1 MIGRESTQE
10 YGGARD
16 AILAQA
22 TRVAPAQ
29 WLSPAERDWFA
40 ELAGPRRRDDWL
52 GGRWC
57 VKTLVLALLSDRAQ
71 PVPRRQWLPRD
82 ITVISVNARGRSV
95 PPTVYLDGQAQAIAV
110 SIAHSARQIVAAI
123 DPRPAV
129 RLGIDVVDLG
139 APQALVNTWFTFR
152 ERAWLDQ
159 HRDPFGI
166 PRIWSAKEAC
176 YKACHGSRTFDPRSI
191 EVEVRS
197 AFDGLA
203 RFAPAGDAVAD
214 PRAIGQRDTRTV
226 PIRWR
231 RTAHGLQAVAIFEEL
246 CR

>member
-1 MIGRESTQE
+1 MIGRLSTQE

-16 AILAQA
+16 AILAEA

-29 WLSPAERDWFA
+29 WLSPVERDWFA

-82 ITVISVNARGRSV
+82 ITVQSVNARGRSV
-95 PPTVYLDGQAQAIAV
+95 PPTVYLDGQSQAIAV
-110 SIAHSARQIVAAI
+110 SIAHSSWQIVAAI

-139 APQALVNTWFTFR
+139 APRAIVNTWFTFR
-152 ERAWLDQ
+152 ERAWIDEQ
-159 HRDPFGI
+159 CDPLGI

-176 YKACHGSRTFDPRSI
+176 YKACHDSRTFDPRSI

-203 RFAPAGDAVAD
+203 RFAPAGDAVAESQ
-214 PRAIGQRDTRTV
+214 AIGQRDTRMV

-231 RTAHGLQAVAIFEEL
+231 RTAHGLQAVAVFEEL
-246 CR
+246 SR